1 MTDVF
6 AGVPFTAQDLPA
18 VARSVFDQ
26 ARVNPGVFRLLA
38 WATLEH
44 TAVAM
49 PPARKHEYDRTLA
62 LVREQQGSRAIG
74 SHAT

>member
-1 MTDVF
+1 
-6 AGVPFTAQDLPA
+6 
-18 VARSVFDQ
+18 VFDQ